1 MFIEVE
7 TVERIKFEAEE
18 IQKIEAVM
26 ELLAHD
32 TPNNLPSKV
41 ETLCDEAYESLQR
54 VLEYNGAAISY
65 STKCIDERKKI
76 FSKTS

>member
-7 TVERIKFEAEE
+7 TVERIKFEEEE

-26 ELLAHD
+26 EFLVNN

-41 ETLCDEAYESLQR
+41 ERLCDEAYESLQR
-54 VLEYNGAAISY
+54 ILEYNGAAISY
-65 STKCIDERKKI
+65 STKHIDE
-76 FSKTS
+76 